1 MAFPAGAT
9 PGIDVSHYQAVV
21 DWTTVMSG
29 GDQFGFAK
37 ASEGTNVADRYFSD
51 NWLGM
56 KAAGMFRG
64 AYHFFH
70 PSMDAV
76 EQADNF
82 LECLANANNGTQAL
96 ASGDLPVAL
105 DIEVT
110 DGVAPA
116 TLLAGALTWLQA
128 IEAATGKQPIVYT
141 YVSFWVNTL
150 GNPADLSNYPLWI
163 AQLGVA
169 SPTVPGQW
177 PTWLFW
183 QFDQQPLSGVPSA
196 VVDLDAFN
204 GSPADLGNFAG

>member
-21 DWTTVMSG
+21 DWNAVMSG
-29 GDQFGFAK
+29 GERFGFAK
-37 ASEGTNVADRYFSD
+37 ASEGTNVPDPYFAD

-56 KAAGMFRG
+56 KNAGMFRG
-64 AYHFFH
+64 AYHFYH
-70 PSMDAV
+70 PSMDAT
-76 EQADNF
+76 EQADYF
-82 LECLANANNGTQAL
+82 LERLSNANGIQAL
-96 ASGDLPVAL
+96 APGDLPVAL
-105 DIEVT
+105 DIEVA

-116 TLLAGALTWLQA
+116 DLIAGAATWLQA

-141 YVSFWVNTL
+141 YVSFWVNAL

-163 AQLGVA
+163 AQPGVA
-169 SPTVPGQW
+169 SPTLPGQW

-204 GSPADLGNFAG
+204 GSPNDLGNVAG